1 MKKPLEWRHQI
12 QITAL
17 SLTSKMTR
25 GQLFGPLVNSI
36 QSFITMSQN
45 YCPGIFLLQKKATY
59 LISVESKFQLLT
71 KHQFQTLLLS
81 LLYSVTALTS
91 KKKGELRKSCEQC
104 TDTVKTTFKF
114 IFPLHITFPLWL
126 LFISLIFFFFT
137 EKAWLTNSYF
147 VTLIPSQFHLLKGG
161 GPELTAKDLDTG
173 KWEQLRPLL

>member
-1 MKKPLEWRHQI
+1 
-12 QITAL
+12 
-17 SLTSKMTR
+17 MTR
-25 GQLFGPLVNSI
+25 GQLFGPLVNSM

-59 LISVESKFQLLT
+59 LISIESKFQLLT

-126 LFISLIFFFFT
+126 VFISLNFFFFT
-137 EKAWLTNSYF
+137 EKAWLLFCDPYPIPVPPLEGRWSRTHCKGFGYREMGTTEATF
-147 VTLIPSQFHLLKGG
+147 VINPPQEGG
-161 GPELTAKDLDTG
+161 GGEDSPFTAPVK
-173 KWEQLRPLL
+173 